1 MKKNLYVVEI
11 YRTSVDSKE
20 ICKLYC
26 EGNDPVVVGVRV
38 RAVLIANYNFKELD
52 LNPESLYF
60 RSYKV
65 DEKDAKIIRK
75 FCTVCE
81 W

>member
-11 YRTSVDSKE
+11 YRTPIGSEE
-20 ICKLYC
+20 ICRLYC
-26 EGNDPVVVGVRV
+26 EGNDQIKVEKRV
-38 RAVLIANYNFKELD
+38 REVLIANHDFKKLD
-52 LNPESLYF
+52 LNPNLLYVS
-60 RSYKV
+60 SYKV